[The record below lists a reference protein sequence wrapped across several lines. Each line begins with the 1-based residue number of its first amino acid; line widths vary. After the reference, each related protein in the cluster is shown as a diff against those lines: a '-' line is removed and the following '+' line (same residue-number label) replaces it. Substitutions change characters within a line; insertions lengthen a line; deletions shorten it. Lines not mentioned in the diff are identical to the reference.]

1 MSFCEIQYSQVPGR
15 RYSAMKAFE
24 MAKQNRFHA
33 VYPAARVRPVLDAA
47 EALAVSVRAL
57 SVRITVPEA

>member
-1 MSFCEIQYSQVPGR
+1 
-15 RYSAMKAFE
+15 MKAFG

-33 VYPAARVRPVLDAA
+33 VYPAACVRPVLDAA

>member
-1 MSFCEIQYSQVPGR
+1 MK
-15 RYSAMKAFE
+15 AMK
-24 MAKQNRFHA
+24 NTA
-33 VYPAARVRPVLDAA
+33 VCPAARITRRLDAA

>member
-1 MSFCEIQYSQVPGR
+1 MMN
-15 RYSAMKAFE
+15 MK
-24 MAKQNRFHA
+24 NTA
-33 VYPAARVRPVLDAA
+33 VCPTAITRHLDAA

>member
-1 MSFCEIQYSQVPGR
+1 
-15 RYSAMKAFE
+15 MKAFG

-33 VYPAARVRPVLDAA
+33 VYPAARVRPVVRPVLDAA

>member
-1 MSFCEIQYSQVPGR
+1 
-15 RYSAMKAFE
+15 MKAFG
-24 MAKQNRFHA
+24 MAKQNRSHA
-33 VYPAARVRPVLDAA
+33 VYRAARVRPVLDAA